1 MKTNT
6 GFNISRVEP
15 CSVSVLLAC
24 ILCAQ
29 HKDNIMHCYQYPD
42 KSELPPS
49 SWFGASVS
57 AVHISTHS
65 VWHSMDESTATVIF
79 SFSLLLI
86 WRGHFNSMLLCIF
99 WLSCL
104 SSLAYITPVLWIGT
118 LPALDMVNWTFYG
131 LWKGV
136 FFIFHFYSWALSLA
150 VNAFKTDSALLD
162 SWIKTMAPI
171 MATGCGWWPVKKA
184 WGCWFWD
191 LSAVS
196 VPGVTHRH
204 NISEAAVCAHDIS
217 PACTEYLVVTT
228 SRGLWAFHL
237 SPLTLHLN
245 VIVTVVCLCTDF
257 LCCCVF
263 SCVLLSS
270 SIWLCLSPGE
280 SPLLG

>member
-1 MKTNT
+1 MCTT
-6 GFNISRVEP
+6 QRQHYALL
-15 CSVSVLLAC
+15 SVSWQKWITTQQLIWCLGQC
-24 ILCAQ
+24 
-29 HKDNIMHCYQYPD
+29 
-42 KSELPPS
+42 
-49 SWFGASVS
+49 
-57 AVHISTHS
+57 STYIFIHS

-86 WRGHFNSMLLCIF
+86 RRGHFNSMLLCIF

-136 FFIFHFYSWALSLA
+136 FFIFHFYSWALGLA

-184 WGCWFWD
+184 WACWFWD

-196 VPGVTHRH
+196 LPGVTHRH
-204 NISEAAVCAHDIS
+204 NISEAAVCVHDIS
-217 PACTEYLVVTT
+217 PACTEYLVVPT
-228 SRGLWAFHL
+228 SRGLWTSHL
-237 SPLTLHLN
+237 CPLTLHLS
-245 VIVTVVCLCTDF
+245 VVVTVVCLYTDF
-257 LCCCVF
+257 LCCCLFFF
-263 SCVLLSS
+263 SRALLSS
-270 SIWLCLSPGE
+270 RIWLRLSPGE